1 MQCNLLV
8 RSHVT
13 MPFKVVVGNTQKSV
27 TGGPGAKVGQVDRS
41 QGGLLH
47 SEVVEARDANTQTYF
62 SAVTP
67 KVSQKEH
74 FTFLGSCNMC
84 MENCVSVWIED
95 CATSGCDFVQFFKK

>member
-1 MQCNLLV
+1 
-8 RSHVT
+8 
-13 MPFKVVVGNTQKSV
+13 MPFKVVAGNTQKSV
-27 TGGPGAKVGQVDRS
+27 TGRPGAKVGKVDRS